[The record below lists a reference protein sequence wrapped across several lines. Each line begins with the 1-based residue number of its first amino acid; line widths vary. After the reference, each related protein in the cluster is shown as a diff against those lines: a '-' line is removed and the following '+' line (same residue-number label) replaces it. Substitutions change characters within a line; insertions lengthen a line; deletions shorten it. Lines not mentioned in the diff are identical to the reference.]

1 MVVVLVMVQ
10 HLRLLITEMNEVMER
25 RGEWNLNDLDGKKGS
40 VVYIQFVVLQSFL
53 FFSCFFFFFFFVRS
67 FFITLYMFCSVYE

>member
-1 MVVVLVMVQ
+1 MVMAQ

-40 VVYIQFVVLQSFL
+40 VVYIQIVVLQSFL
-53 FFSCFFFFFFFVRS
+53 FFSLFPFLFSFFSFVRS
-67 FFITLYMFCSVYE
+67 RSLLQLYMFCI